1 MNKEVMTLKESKEIY
16 IQENLE
22 EGKGSGN
29 DIITL

>member
-1 MNKEVMTLKESKEIY
+1 MNKEVMPLKESKE
-16 IQENLE
+16 EDLE